1 MFSWTK
7 KLVFRVSRSLVT
19 ITTLGRLEDFKDGS
33 RVTPSLPPIA
43 HDGFHHWVEGG
54 KVETSLLH

>member
-33 RVTPSLPPIA
+33 RVTPGLPPIA
-43 HDGFHHWVEGG
+43 HDCFHHWVEGG